1 VNQRLCLALVWGCL
15 LALVPA
21 CGKSKSGASPG
32 APSAAGVA
40 AAPSADQV
48 AATIAELTQAVRKF
62 AVEQRQAPKSLDELV
77 AKGYLDRIP
86 AAPKGKEFAID
97 KNLQVRLANR

>member
-1 VNQRLCLALVWGCL
+1 MHERFCLALAWVCL
-15 LALVPA
+15 LVWVPA
-21 CGKSKSGASPG
+21 CGKSNSGASSG
-32 APSAAGVA
+32 TSSAADTA

-62 AVEQRQAPKSLDELV
+62 AVEQRQAPQTMDELV
-77 AKGYLDRIP
+77 AKGYLERIP
-86 AAPKGKEFAID
+86 AAPPGKKFTID